1 MRKGAAIVGSLVIS
15 ITALSLALS
24 RIAISNEPTPL
35 LADGAI
41 VEANTIESIPDL
53 ARAVLT
59 GDRKEVDRW
68 LLKGANVDERVHAK
82 NGARAGFTPIILAA
96 AISDSQIAK
105 MLIENKANIT
115 LLDDFHRSAFWYA
128 ALNQSDAVTE
138 VLVTARD
145 ANDVINDA
153 DDDLKRTPLHLA
165 VRGNE
170 VETVKLLLTKGAS
183 RSRSLEDIRGET
195 PVDYC
200 KRRPNDACR
209 LLF

>member
-1 MRKGAAIVGSLVIS
+1 VRKGAAIVGSLVIS
-15 ITALSLALS
+15 ITALSLAVS

-59 GDRKEVDRW
+59 GDPKEVDRW
-68 LLKGANVDERVHAK
+68 LSKGANVDEPVRAK
-82 NGARAGFTPIILAA
+82 KGARAGFTPIILAA

-105 MLIENKANIT
+105 KLIENKANIT

-128 ALNQSDAVTE
+128 ALNQSDAVTA
-138 VLVTARD
+138 VLITARD
-145 ANDVINDA
+145 ANDVINAA

-170 VETVKLLLTKGAS
+170 VESVKLLLTKGAS
-183 RSRSLEDIRGET
+183 RSVEDIRGET

-200 KRRPNDACR
+200 KRRPNDACM
-209 LLF
+209 LLFK

>member
-15 ITALSLALS
+15 ITALSLAVS

-41 VEANTIESIPDL
+41 VETNTIESIPDL

-59 GDRKEVDRW
+59 GDPKEVDRW
-68 LLKGANVDERVHAK
+68 LLKGANVDERVRAK

-145 ANDVINDA
+145 ANDVINAA

-183 RSRSLEDIRGET
+183 RSLEDIRGET

>member
-1 MRKGAAIVGSLVIS
+1 VRKGAAIVGSLVIS
-15 ITALSLALS
+15 ITALSLAVS

-59 GDRKEVDRW
+59 GDPKEVDRW
-68 LLKGANVDERVHAK
+68 LLKGANVDERVRAK

-145 ANDVINDA
+145 ANDVINAA

-183 RSRSLEDIRGET
+183 RSLEDIRGET

>member
-1 MRKGAAIVGSLVIS
+1 VRKGAAIVGSLVIS
-15 ITALSLALS
+15 ITALSLAVS

-41 VEANTIESIPDL
+41 VETNTIESIPDL

-59 GDRKEVDRW
+59 GDPKEVDRW
-68 LLKGANVDERVHAK
+68 LLKGANVDERVRAK

-145 ANDVINDA
+145 ANDVINAA

-183 RSRSLEDIRGET
+183 RSLEDIRGET